1 MTTSPGSFN
10 LALLMFATGVGIPIM
25 AALNSGLGA
34 RLGSPW
40 AAAFL
45 LFAAGTAISGVAML
59 VLGAPPH
66 GWFGAPLQYYAGGLL
81 VAFYVL
87 SITWAAPRMGVANAV
102 FFVLVGQIIAA
113 GLIDQFGLFGAMKSP
128 LTVQRLVG
136 MGLMLAGVF
145 LARRV
150 T

>member
-1 MTTSPGSFN
+1 MTTSPGN
-10 LALLMFATGVGIPIM
+10 LALSILMFATGVGIPVM

-45 LFAAGTAISGVAML
+45 LFVLGALISGV
-59 VLGAPPH
+59 VLAFVGMPPQ
-66 GWFGAPLQYYAGGLL
+66 GWFNAPLMYYAGGLL

-87 SITWAAPRMGVANAV
+87 SISWTAPRIGVANAV
-102 FFVLVGQIIAA
+102 FFVLVGQIVAA
-113 GLIDQFGLFGAMKSP
+113 GLIDQFGLFGALKSP
-128 LTVQRLVG
+128 LTWQRLAG
-136 MGLMLAGVF
+136 MALMLLGTF

-150 T
+150 A